1 VGRRLRTALVVEDDA
16 DLRTAI
22 TVFLR
27 SKLVRVAAAGSASD
41 AIAQLRGRPD
51 VIVLDVLLPDGDAF
65 KVLEHARKLAP
76 APIRIA
82 MSGAATPEE
91 SFRLA
96 QFGVRRFLQKPI
108 SLDEIWEAICSA
120 SEEPPDLKPLVQ
132 EAVGR
137 LPLRDIMKKV
147 REEAIRQA
155 LAIARGNR
163 TGAARVLSVTRQAV
177 QQMLRQAVARKTPR
191 A

>member
-1 VGRRLRTALVVEDDA
+1 MSRRLRTALVVEDDA
-16 DLRTAI
+16 DLRTAL
-22 TVFLR
+22 TGFLR
-27 SKLVRVAAAGSASD
+27 TKLVRVAAAGSAAD

-51 VIVLDVLLPDGDAF
+51 VIVLDVWLPDGDAF
-65 KVLEHARKLAP
+65 KVLDHARRLAP

-82 MSGAATPEE
+82 MSGHATPEE

-96 QFGVRRFLQKPI
+96 QFGVRRYLQKPV
-108 SLDEIWEAICSA
+108 SLDGIWDAICSA

-132 EAVGR
+132 ETVGR
-137 LPLRDIMKKV
+137 MPLRDILSRV

-155 LAIARGNR
+155 FAIARGNR
-163 TGAARVLSVTRQAV
+163 TAAARILSVTRQAV
-177 QQMLRQAVARKTPR
+177 QQMLRDTVARKSPR

>member
-1 VGRRLRTALVVEDDA
+1 MGRRLRTALVVEDDA

-22 TVFLR
+22 AAFLR
-27 SKLVRVAAAGSASD
+27 SKLVRVAAAASAAD

-51 VIVLDVLLPDGDAF
+51 VIVLDVLLSDGDAF
-65 KVLEHARKLAP
+65 KVLEHARRLAP

-82 MSGAATPEE
+82 MSGNATPEE
-91 SFRLA
+91 TFRLA
-96 QFGVRRFLQKPI
+96 QFGVRRYLQKPV

-120 SEEPPDLKPLVQ
+120 SEEPPDLKPIVQ
-132 EAVGR
+132 ETVGR
-137 LPLRDIMKKV
+137 IPLRDITSRV

-163 TGAARVLSVTRQAV
+163 TGAARILSVTRQAV

>member
-1 VGRRLRTALVVEDDA
+1 MGRRLRTALVVEDDA